1 MDLTQLSAYLERDA
15 AWVVFLNVLLEQAG
29 LPVPAVPT
37 LLMAGSI
44 AASGEQLGL
53 ALLAATV
60 GSLIADAFWYAIGR
74 RYGYQVLAG
83 LCKISINPGSC
94 VSQTEARF
102 TRWGLKSLIIA
113 KFVPGFS
120 TVAPPIAGALRMP
133 LPGFLIAS
141 AIGAALWA
149 GIALVAGW
157 AMRTQVRAAILILEE
172 HSGRALA
179 LIVIIAGTWIG
190 WKLVKKYRFQRLA
203 RISHVTI
210 DELLAAMN
218 QSDEILL
225 LDLRGPTLIAAE
237 GLIPGAT
244 VTDHDRLLTT
254 VRDWPKSQP
263 IVTLCACPEDASAIL
278 AASTLRKSGYH
289 AAKPLRGGYEAWAKA
304 ALAR

>member
-44 AASGEQLGL
+44 AASGGQLGL
-53 ALLAATV
+53 VLLAATV

-102 TRWGLKSLIIA
+102 MRWGLKSLVIA
-113 KFVPGFS
+113 KFIPGFS

-179 LIVIIAGTWIG
+179 LIVIVAGAWIG
-190 WKLVKKYRFQRLA
+190 WKLWKKYRFHTSRSMSCW
-203 RISHVTI
+203 R
-210 DELLAAMN
+210 
-218 QSDEILL
+218 
-225 LDLRGPTLIAAE
+225 P
-237 GLIPGAT
+237 
-244 VTDHDRLLTT
+244 
-254 VRDWPKSQP
+254 
-263 IVTLCACPEDASAIL
+263 
-278 AASTLRKSGYH
+278 
-289 AAKPLRGGYEAWAKA
+289 
-304 ALAR
+304 

>member
-44 AASGEQLGL
+44 AASGGQLGL
-53 ALLAATV
+53 VLLAATV

-102 TRWGLKSLIIA
+102 MRWGLKSLVIA
-113 KFVPGFS
+113 KFIPGFS

-157 AMRTQVRAAILILEE
+157 AEDCVHELLERFSRRVGSGFDDE
-172 HSGRALA
+172 PAPSGGAVSGRELRCGLFAGWA
-179 LIVIIAGTWIG
+179 NDCVDVKQGRQPGIV
-190 WKLVKKYRFQRLA
+190 
-203 RISHVTI
+203 H
-210 DELLAAMN
+210 DE
-218 QSDEILL
+218 
-225 LDLRGPTLIAAE
+225 
-237 GLIPGAT
+237 
-244 VTDHDRLLTT
+244 
-254 VRDWPKSQP
+254 
-263 IVTLCACPEDASAIL
+263 C
-278 AASTLRKSGYH
+278 
-289 AAKPLRGGYEAWAKA
+289 
-304 ALAR
+304 

>member
-44 AASGEQLGL
+44 AASGGQLGL
-53 ALLAATV
+53 VLLAATV

-102 TRWGLKSLIIA
+102 MRWGLKSLVIA
-113 KFVPGFS
+113 KFIPGFS

-179 LIVIIAGTWIG
+179 LIVIVAGAWIG
-190 WKLVKKYRFQRLA
+190 WKLWKKYRFHRLA

-210 DELLAAMN
+210 DELLAAMK

-237 GLIPGAT
+237 GPIAGAT
-244 VTDHDRLLTT
+244 VTNHDRLLTT
-254 VRDWPKSQP
+254 VRDWPKNQP
-263 IVTLCACPEDASAIL
+263 IVTLCACPQDASAIQ